1 MFKKNKIKLLI
12 IISFLF
18 ISKLS
23 AQTYEFDFVTVIESI
38 VPGGVGRSRII
49 AKTKNVDYSIATT
62 IRKEKWFKDL
72 WNWGNKTFK
81 LL

>member
-49 AKTKNVDYSIATT
+49 AKTENVDYSIATT
-62 IRKEKWFKDL
+62 IRKKNKEK
-72 WNWGNKTFK
+72 
-81 LL
+81 

>member
-18 ISKLS
+18 ISELS

-38 VPGGVGRSRII
+38 VPGSVGRSRII
-49 AKTKNVDYSIATT
+49 AKTENVDYSIATT
-62 IRKEKWFKDL
+62 IRKEK
-72 WNWGNKTFK
+72 
-81 LL
+81 